1 MVGIRRFR
9 LDSLYIGRNSSSLRS
24 SQRAQLEGLTRVS
37 HFVVGKRTSL
47 RSCSLAQ
54 TSRGEIIAKPKKKT
68 KKGRKPPLTEERPRK
83 NFEHGRWTQR
93 NDPDPELTKIVKE
106 LDWVAKRCYMA
117 YDWDAGKACVIVQE
131 GLDSEVFRYFEFSL
145 TESYGSH
152 LLCGKEIQDI
162 LKKVKKAGRR
172 RRLL

>member
-1 MVGIRRFR
+1 M
-9 LDSLYIGRNSSSLRS
+9 
-24 SQRAQLEGLTRVS
+24 
-37 HFVVGKRTSL
+37 
-47 RSCSLAQ
+47 
-54 TSRGEIIAKPKKKT
+54 AKPKKKT
-68 KKGRKPPLTEERPRK
+68 KKGQKPPLTEEQPRK

-93 NDPDPELTKIVKE
+93 NDPDSEWAEFYFRAALTKIVKE

-152 LLCGKEIQDI
+152 LLWGKEIQDI